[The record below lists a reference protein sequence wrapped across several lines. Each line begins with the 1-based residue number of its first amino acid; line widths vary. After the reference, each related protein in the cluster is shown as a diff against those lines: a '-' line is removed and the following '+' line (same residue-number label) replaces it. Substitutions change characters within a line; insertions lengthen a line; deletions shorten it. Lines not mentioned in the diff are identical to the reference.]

1 MTTTTA
7 TAAAFPLYDALKLVS
22 ELEPLFY
29 TLIRSAE
36 HHDLPEIRISTAR
49 AREIA
54 SDLLVLKK
62 KLKSLATSA
71 SESTLPIDRHLDAI
85 HNLNQ

>member
-1 MTTTTA
+1 MTTMTA
-7 TAAAFPLYDALKLVS
+7 TAADFPLYDALKLVS

-36 HHDLPEIRISTAR
+36 HYDLPEIRISTAR
-49 AREIA
+49 AKEIA
-54 SDLLVLKK
+54 GDLLVLKK
-62 KLKSLATSA
+62 KLKSLATSTA
-71 SESTLPIDRHLDAI
+71 KSTLPIDRHLDEI

>member
-7 TAAAFPLYDALKLVS
+7 AAAAFPLYDALKLVS
-22 ELEPLFY
+22 EIEPLFY

-62 KLKSLATSA
+62 KLKSLVTSA
-71 SESTLPIDRHLDAI
+71 AESSLPIDRHLDAI